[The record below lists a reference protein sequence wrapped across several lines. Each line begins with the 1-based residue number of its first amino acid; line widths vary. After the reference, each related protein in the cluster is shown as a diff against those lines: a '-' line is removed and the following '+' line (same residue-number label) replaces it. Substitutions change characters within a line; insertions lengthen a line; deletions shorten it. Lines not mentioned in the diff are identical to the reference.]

1 MVTDPISD
9 MLTRIRNAQAV
20 RHETVGV
27 PFSNLKLKIT
37 QILAEEKFIKNFKK
51 AKIKEQ
57 KIIKIYLNY
66 TEDNLPV
73 IYGLKR
79 ISKPGQRIY
88 IKANDIRKVKAGG
101 GLNIISTSKG
111 IMTGKEAKKKA
122 LGGEIICEIW

>member
-27 PFSNLKLKIT
+27 PFSNLKLKIV
-37 QILAEEKFIKNFKK
+37 QILAEKNFIKDFKK
-51 AKIKEQ
+51 VKGKEQ
-57 KIIKIYLNY
+57 KIIKIYLKY
-66 TEDNLPV
+66 TKDNLPV

-101 GLNIISTSKG
+101 GINIISTSKG
-111 IMTGKEAKKKA
+111 IMTGKEAKRKA
-122 LGGEIICEIW
+122 LGGEVLAEIW